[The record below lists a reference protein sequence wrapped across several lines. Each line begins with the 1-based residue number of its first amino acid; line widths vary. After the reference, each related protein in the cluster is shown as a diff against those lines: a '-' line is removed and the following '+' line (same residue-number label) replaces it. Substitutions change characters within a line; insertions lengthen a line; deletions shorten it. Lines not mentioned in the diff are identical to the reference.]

1 VFVILL
7 PFFLLFIRS
16 ENVVTASTSTY
27 PTTVV
32 AASTS
37 TYPTANPIAKHDI
50 LCPSSLIE
58 SIIDDNYPQTPLL
71 LKTIDEIN
79 AQAITPLP
87 AAWERMSIIYTYP
100 DGPKVQ
106 ISRQLQV
113 CGLVPR
119 DLFNKHARLLQRCTI
134 AVKLPTHDNKSI
146 DNTESFSLLVK
157 YLLSHQIVAALV
169 CDSVERIGFI
179 VPRSSL
185 EDNGSFSA
193 NLYYA
198 HKDILR
204 QTRNNSAVSNQQR
217 RHELEGGFNNNR
229 FPLPRGSVN
238 SIIGNG
244 KLCVIFDHMT

>member
-1 VFVILL
+1 MFVILL
-7 PFFLLFIRS
+7 SIFLLLIRS
-16 ENVVTASTSTY
+16 ENVVADPTSTY
-27 PTTVV
+27 PTI
-32 AASTS
+32 
-37 TYPTANPIAKHDI
+37 NPIAKHDI
-50 LCPSSLIE
+50 LCPLSLTE
-58 SIIDDNYPQTPLL
+58 SIIDNNYPQTPLL
-71 LKTIDEIN
+71 LKTIDEIK
-79 AQAITPLP
+79 AQVITPLP
-87 AAWERMSIIYTYP
+87 AAWERISIIYTYP
-100 DGPKVQ
+100 DGPEVQ

-119 DLFNKHARLLQRCTI
+119 DLFNQHARLLQRCTI
-134 AVKLPTHDNKSI
+134 AVKLPTHDNKSKN
-146 DNTESFSLLVK
+146 NTESFSLMVK
-157 YLLSHQIVAALV
+157 YLHSHQIVAALV
-169 CDSVERIGFI
+169 CDSVERLGFI

-185 EDNGSFSA
+185 EDNGSYSA

-204 QTRNNSAVSNQQR
+204 QTRNSAVPNQQR